1 MNPAF
6 LIKLHPAGPWR
17 FGPGEGGRDSVDHL
31 YRSDRL
37 FSAVT
42 LAFKR
47 LGLLEQWLEAT
58 ARSASPRVVFS
69 SLFPFQGDTLFAP
82 PPAPLWPPPPA
93 ALKVSS
99 PVFST
104 KVRWRAARFAP
115 VPLIETLLLSQRIL
129 ADQWL
134 TDADS
139 ACLLRRDRPQSSP
152 FRVTTRTHAAI
163 DRANRHHET
172 HSLACVEF
180 EAGSGLWAIASFA
193 DESAAADWRGNV
205 RAAFRLLADTGFGGR
220 RSSGWGQLAKIDF
233 VEGDWPNL
241 LFPKLAKA
249 KSNGAAGET
258 NTPIHWLFSLFTPA
272 ESDEIDWSQ
281 GNYSITTRGGYIDS
295 TASHGQNKKS
305 LRMIAEGSV
314 LASAKEPKGAA
325 VDVAPEG
332 LGHPAY
338 RSGFALSL
346 PLPAVDFSAIP
357 EEPAPAEKEL
367 EQALFEAIRTA
378 AEEDVVSIAK
388 ESAEKQVMEFNK
400 TEQEAAPSESPA
412 ATEEAAPS
420 AEPLLLP
427 HPENDLPEVPESEKE
442 PSTGKE
448 EEPGHEL

>member
-42 LAFKR
+42 LAFER
-47 LGLLEQWLEAT
+47 LGLLEQWLNAT

-82 PPAPLWPPPPA
+82 PPAHLWPPPAA
-93 ALKVSS
+93 ALRVSS

-115 VPLIETLLLSQRIL
+115 LPLIETLLLSQRIL

-134 TDADS
+134 ADADS

-152 FRVTTRTHAAI
+152 FRATTRTQAAI

-180 EAGSGLWAIASFA
+180 ESGSGLWAIVSFA
-193 DESAAADWRGNV
+193 DESAAAEWNGPV
-205 RAAFRLLADTGFGGR
+205 HAAFRLLADSGFGGR
-220 RSSGWGQLAKIDF
+220 RSSGWGQVAKTDF
-233 VEGDWPNL
+233 TDGIWPNL
-241 LFPKLAKA
+241 LLPKLAKTN
-249 KSNGAAGET
+249 SNGSQAEANVNG
-258 NTPIHWLFSLFTPA
+258 HWLLSLFTPA
-272 ESDEIDWSQ
+272 EADEIDWSQ

-295 TASHGQNKKS
+295 AAHGKGKKS

-314 LASAKEPKGAA
+314 LMSANTPKGAA
-325 VDVAPEG
+325 VDVAPDD

-338 RSGFALSL
+338 RSGFALSVR
-346 PLPAVDFSAIP
+346 LPAIDFSAIP
-357 EEPAPAEKEL
+357 EEPAPAETEL

-378 AEEDVVSIAK
+378 AEEDVVSIAE
-388 ESAEKQVMEFNK
+388 ESARQEVTEFEKA
-400 TEQEAAPSESPA
+400 EQEIAQSESPA
-412 ATEEAAPS
+412 ATDEAEPRP
-420 AEPLLLP
+420 EPLLLAP
-427 HPENDLPEVPESEKE
+427 PANEQPEAPESQQE
-442 PSTGKE
+442 PPAGKE

>member
-42 LAFKR
+42 LAFEC
-47 LGLLEQWLEAT
+47 LGLLEPWLDAT
-58 ARSASPRVVFS
+58 VRSASPRVVFS

-82 PPAPLWPPPPA
+82 PPAHIWPPPA
-93 ALKVSS
+93 AALRVSS

-104 KVRWRAARFAP
+104 KVRWRAAHFAP
-115 VPLIETLLLSQRIL
+115 LPLIETLLLSQRIL

-152 FRVTTRTHAAI
+152 VRATTRTQAAI

-193 DESAAADWRGNV
+193 DESAAAEWGSHV
-205 RAAFRLLADTGFGGR
+205 RAAFRLLADSGFGGR
-220 RSSGWGQLAKIDF
+220 RSSGWGQVAKIDF
-233 VEGDWPNL
+233 TTGIWPNL
-241 LFPKLAKA
+241 LFPKWTKA
-249 KSNGAAGET
+249 NSNGSQTETKAGGY
-258 NTPIHWLFSLFTPA
+258 WLLSLFTPS
-272 ESDEIDWSQ
+272 EMDEIDWAQ
-281 GNYSITTRGGYIDS
+281 GSYSITTRGGYVDS
-295 TASHGQNKKS
+295 VAGHGKSKKV

-314 LASAKEPKGAA
+314 VASANAPKGAA
-325 VDVAPEG
+325 VDVTPEG
-332 LGHPAY
+332 LGHAAY

-346 PLPAVDFSAIP
+346 PLPAIDFSAIP
-357 EEPAPAEKEL
+357 EEPAPAETEL

-378 AEEDVVSIAK
+378 AEEDVIGIAE
-388 ESAEKQVMEFNK
+388 ESTQQKVTEFDK
-400 TEQEAAPSESPA
+400 VEQEIAQSESPV

-427 HPENDLPEVPESEKE
+427 PSANEQPEAPESEQE
-442 PSTGKE
+442 PPTGKE